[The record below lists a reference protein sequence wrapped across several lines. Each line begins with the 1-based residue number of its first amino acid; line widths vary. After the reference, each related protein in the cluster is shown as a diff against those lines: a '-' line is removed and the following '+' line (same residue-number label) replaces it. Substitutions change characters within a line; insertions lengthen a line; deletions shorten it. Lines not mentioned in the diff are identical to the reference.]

1 MSHSTTASVLVA
13 ILACA
18 FTGQSACAQAAET
31 PREIEV
37 VANDYTFLPLPT
49 SISAGPTL
57 FSFLNQ
63 GKVQHELSIA
73 RLKAGVS
80 LDDFSNATKS
90 AVDAPRRREMFE
102 RSVGILIAGPG
113 KAPDG
118 RLLVNL
124 QKGATYVVF
133 CNLKDTPDAPGHLTF
148 GMYTAFSAK

>member
-1 MSHSTTASVLVA
+1 MSQPSTASVLVA

-18 FTGQSACAQAAET
+18 VTGQSARAQSVEGS
-31 PREIEV
+31 REIQV

-49 SISAGPTL
+49 SISAGPTI

-63 GKVQHELSIA
+63 GKVTHELSIG
-73 RLKAGVS
+73 RLKSGISV
-80 LDDFSNATKS
+80 DDFSKTGA
-90 AVDAPRRREMFE
+90 DAPRRRDMVE

-133 CNLKDTPDAPGHLTF
+133 CNLKDTPEAPGHLTF
-148 GMYTAFSAK
+148 GMYTSFTAR